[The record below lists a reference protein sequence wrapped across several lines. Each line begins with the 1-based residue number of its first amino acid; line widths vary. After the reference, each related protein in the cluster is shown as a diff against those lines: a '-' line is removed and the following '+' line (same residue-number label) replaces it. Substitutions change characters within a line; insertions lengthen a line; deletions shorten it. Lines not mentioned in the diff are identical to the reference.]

1 MTPSAELHPLLQ
13 GLNKEDYN
21 IHTLDDEIRV
31 DKLSVDLLR
40 HLYQDLTR
48 HSIMS
53 PKQGSVSP
61 EQAGEFC
68 QGGDYFLREFIV
80 ADRCENLFAI
90 EALHVRQ
97 FAGHWYIVRTPEPN
111 LTELKKILTGT
122 AEFYSFLSRQGLLSE
137 IAANEIMSQCRELDY
152 YQQRIDDFWAI
163 EDDGFTAWQ
172 QACPLEPITDL
183 P

>member
-21 IHTLDDEIRV
+21 IQNLDDEIRV

-40 HLYQDLTR
+40 HLYQDLTQQR
-48 HSIMS
+48 
-53 PKQGSVSP
+53 SVPP

-68 QGGDYFLREFIV
+68 QGADYFLREFIV
-80 ADRCENLFAI
+80 ADRCVNLFAV

-122 AEFYSFLSRQGLLSE
+122 AEFYGFLSRQGLVSE
-137 IAANEIMSQCRELDY
+137 VAADEITSQCRELDY

-163 EDDGFTAWQ
+163 EDDGYTAWQ